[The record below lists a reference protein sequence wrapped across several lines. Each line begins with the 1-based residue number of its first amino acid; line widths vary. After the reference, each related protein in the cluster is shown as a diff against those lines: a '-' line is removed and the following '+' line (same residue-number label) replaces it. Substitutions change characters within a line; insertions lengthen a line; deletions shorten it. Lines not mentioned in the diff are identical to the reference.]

1 MALTPKGT
9 NLRWGQTPGTPG
21 HSEPLLTMND
31 GSGGSKRSGQLAY
44 KNLQYE
50 APGMHE
56 KFAPNYDFCFAFQFQ
71 WDQHWIRD

>member
-1 MALTPKGT
+1 MPLTPKGT

-21 HSEPLLTMND
+21 HSWPLLTMND

-50 APGMHE
+50 ASWHAW
-56 KFAPNYDFCFAFQFQ
+56 KFAQNGISGLLYSGT
-71 WDQHWIRD
+71 DQH